1 MRTPI
6 QKFAEQEGVTT
17 RFLYK
22 EAQRGRLILTK
33 VGSRTFVDDVDA
45 EQWRALAQKYNGTV
59 GDIVMKVAEEQLKA
73 LGKAVAEGHVD
84 RVRAVRRLE
93 QIARQNGLILEQTA
107 A

>member
-6 QKFAEQEGVTT
+6 QKFAGKEGITT

-22 EAQRGRLILTK
+22 EARRGRLILTK

-45 EQWRALAQKYNGTV
+45 EQWRALAPKYNGTV
-59 GDIVMKVAEEQLKA
+59 GDVVMKVAEEKLKA
-73 LGKAVAEGHVD
+73 LGKAVADGHVD

-93 QIARQNGLILEQTA
+93 QVARETGLTL
-107 A
+107 